1 MVRTRGGRMRSPS
14 DGRAGPRTA
23 RERRVPTM
31 PGISILVPGARA
43 RCPADEAAHGRISPD
58 EAGTTR
64 SGPGPPG
71 GAPRR
76 GTDDGT
82 GEVSMT
88 QEPHREDGADGD
100 ALPDFASSP
109 TRAGLPDLAAD
120 HGPATLGEPSEN
132 ARRRTRATMI
142 AVISGTV

>member
-1 MVRTRGGRMRSPS
+1 
-14 DGRAGPRTA
+14 
-23 RERRVPTM
+23 M

-88 QEPHREDGADGD
+88 QEPHREDGADG
-100 ALPDFASSP
+100 
-109 TRAGLPDLAAD
+109 
-120 HGPATLGEPSEN
+120 
-132 ARRRTRATMI
+132 ARRRLAAAAPSLRQDIGVATECGIGRAP
-142 AVISGTV
+142 AGTTEGILRTHAEVAEPL